1 MDHLPKT
8 RAEVITLSILVEGG
22 LILFAYPLGWLLAI
36 HPLTNFHPNWHDS
49 YIGLLATL
57 PLLPIFLIM
66 IHGSIPFL
74 GKLKSISK
82 DTIRPMMRRCTIPD
96 LIGISMLAGVGEEMI
111 FRGVLQTWLA
121 QDSPTWVAIL
131 AASISF
137 GMMHSMSRSYFVL
150 ATLVGAYLGFLFV
163 WTGNLITPILVHF
176 LYDSFALYYLTR
188 IWKPYP
194 NEEQAPIEDEQEE
207 DDFLDDFN

>member
-22 LILFAYPLGWLLAI
+22 LILAAYPLGWLLGI
-36 HPLTNFHPNWHDS
+36 HPLSSFNLNWHDS
-49 YIGLLATL
+49 WIGMVATL

-66 IHGSIPFL
+66 IHGPIPFL

-96 LIGISMLAGVGEEMI
+96 LIGISVLAGVGEEMV

-121 QDSPTWVAIL
+121 QDSPSWAAIV
-131 AASISF
+131 AASLSF

-150 ATLVGAYLGFLFV
+150 ASLVGAYLGFLFV
-163 WTGNLITPILVHF
+163 WTGNLITPILVHC

-188 IWKPYP
+188 IWKPFP
-194 NEEQAPIEDEQEE
+194 NEEPAPIEDDEME
-207 DDFLDDFN
+207 DDFMDDLN